1 MAQWV
6 KDQVWS
12 LLCHGVNPSL
22 VWEHPH
28 AEIKATHTHTQPG
41 NFFSSLVQFIFLC
54 KLSIHLRFDH
64 ALVCLINPFSMEKY
78 FWTLTQPDRLDTIK
92 PTAHDHEMQV
102 SKQQSRTLTPGLH
115 LASHGSHFCPT
126 LRIA

>member
-6 KDQVWS
+6 KDQVGS

-22 VWEHPH
+22 SGNIHMLRLRPH
-28 AEIKATHTHTQPG
+28 THTHNMG
-41 NFFSSLVQFIFLC
+41 IFFSSLVQFIFLC

-78 FWTLTQPDRLDTIK
+78 FWTLTQPDRSDTIK